1 MSDIS
6 PTPDIPTLPTCKF
19 NFKEVGLPDFSDDV
33 MQLDTSSCDSHWQT
47 LFEMAGDALKRVIR
61 PGMNCVDTPRVIE
74 CITKMS
80 LICLVG
86 GCTVRGASYLAYKY
100 ALHAFGT
107 TSVHGDDCCGVA
119 TQAALDQATF
129 LNGRVPPVGQM
140 VEALRDALGDSLIEL
155 LMDVVQNPY
164 MQKYNNEIAEKEWKK
179 VLVILGATKSF
190 NDRFE
195 QKHAIKALIEDLAG
209 KSAPEQALLVFQEST
224 MINLASLEA
233 LDLQRAL
240 SQIADACSDIPRP
253 ELKKALTQHR
263 QASSAQKLIADGEFR
278 TVRLDQIDRD
288 ILRQTL
294 FFLSSIQEL
303 DASIFVMSGK
313 LARIVQDEN
322 NCPRVELITEPPQ
335 LSYVL
340 SEQLTF
346 LQTNSSGHLGTR
358 SPSNKLL
365 GDILNCGRYDLPALK
380 GLTRIPILRA
390 DGSIKVDRGYDR
402 DTRLYHFPSMQMQEF
417 PPCKGDVA
425 KKQIEKNVQW
435 INENLFFDF
444 PFLGDADRAHA
455 WAELFTLVLREHI
468 DGCVPA
474 FLHDAPTKGTG
485 KSLLAR
491 LVSVIATGTDA
502 GLLSK
507 PEDESEMKK
516 TLTATLIE
524 GSRLI
529 VFDNYEGKLNS
540 PALCK
545 VITCREHQDRILGK
559 STTVTVPMNAVPI
572 VTMNNCQVGGDMSRR
587 CVLIRLDAKVSK
599 PWQRDSSGFAHPDL
613 ITWAK
618 ANRPKAIES
627 LLYIASHWLKE
638 GCLKP
643 TNLPSFGNFERWV
656 EVIGGVL
663 EYAGIPGFLQ
673 NMHVVE
679 QMVDVDT
686 PQIEG
691 FLLAMHEV
699 CGHGSIDQRTRT
711 STSWRDIIDRSSEL
725 VGMLPDEL
733 ADAHDRIGTGF
744 TRSLGRWFAANKD
757 RRFGACGIRIEEA
770 GKQQNAILW
779 KLAWDQEPPRQGRM
793 TLTHADGTRE
803 PLAPRTLNQAA

>member
-19 NFKEVGLPDFSDDV
+19 NFKEVGLPDFSADV

-155 LMDVVQNPY
+155 LMDVIQNPYMQKYNNEIAEKEWKKVLVILGATKSYSDRFEQKHAIKALIEDLAGKSATELQNPY

-253 ELKKALTQHR
+253 ELKKALTQYR

-572 VTMNNCQVGGDMSRR
+572 VTPC
-587 CVLIRLDAKVSK
+587 
-599 PWQRDSSGFAHPDL
+599 
-613 ITWAK
+613 
-618 ANRPKAIES
+618 
-627 LLYIASHWLKE
+627 
-638 GCLKP
+638 
-643 TNLPSFGNFERWV
+643 PS
-656 EVIGGVL
+656 
-663 EYAGIPGFLQ
+663 
-673 NMHVVE
+673 
-679 QMVDVDT
+679 
-686 PQIEG
+686 
-691 FLLAMHEV
+691 
-699 CGHGSIDQRTRT
+699 
-711 STSWRDIIDRSSEL
+711 
-725 VGMLPDEL
+725 
-733 ADAHDRIGTGF
+733 
-744 TRSLGRWFAANKD
+744 
-757 RRFGACGIRIEEA
+757 
-770 GKQQNAILW
+770 
-779 KLAWDQEPPRQGRM
+779 
-793 TLTHADGTRE
+793 
-803 PLAPRTLNQAA
+803 